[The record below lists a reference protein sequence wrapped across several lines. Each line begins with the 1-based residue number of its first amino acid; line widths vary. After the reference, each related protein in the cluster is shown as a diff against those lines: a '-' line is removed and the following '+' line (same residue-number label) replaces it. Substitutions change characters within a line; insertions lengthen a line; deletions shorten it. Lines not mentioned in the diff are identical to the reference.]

1 MSGFT
6 TQRLVLVQARVAGR
20 PFDIGTGYFVT
31 SDLVL
36 TASHVVP
43 EQPLTSLEVRTELD
57 GQ

>member
-43 EQPLTSLEVRTELD
+43 
-57 GQ
+57 